1 MSKKTFEAVHE
12 AKGELVVQLK
22 ANQEFLTHKIEQ
34 IIRRNSEVDYFI
46 ETEKNRNRIETRT
59 IKIFKLNRKL
69 LRYSNG
75 WDKYLKACIQVHRTF
90 ETYDTKSKTRKIS
103 EETSL
108 YVSSMITTA
117 PEFAKIIRN
126 HWGIENSN
134 HYVKDVSMSEDSSR
148 IRNNPSI
155 FAKLR
160 SFTLN
165 TMRANKVSNIR
176 TELYLNCCNIENLLK
191 YQYLC

>member
-1 MSKKTFEAVHE
+1 
-12 AKGELVVQLK
+12 
-22 ANQEFLTHKIEQ
+22 
-34 IIRRNSEVDYFI
+34 
-46 ETEKNRNRIETRT
+46 
-59 IKIFKLNRKL
+59 
-69 LRYSNG
+69 
-75 WDKYLKACIQVHRTF
+75 
-90 ETYDTKSKTRKIS
+90 
-103 EETSL
+103 
-108 YVSSMITTA
+108 MITTA

-148 IRNNPSI
+148 IRNNPSV